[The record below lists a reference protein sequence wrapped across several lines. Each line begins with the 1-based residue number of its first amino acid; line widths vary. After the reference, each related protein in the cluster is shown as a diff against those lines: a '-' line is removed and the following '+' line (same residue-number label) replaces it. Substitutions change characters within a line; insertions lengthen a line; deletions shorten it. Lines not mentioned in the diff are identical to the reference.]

1 MEELTFEERKR
12 RTFSESFKRKKIQEI
27 ETGQTKIS
35 EICRQYQLSQQS
47 VYRWLKK
54 FGNMKKQEER
64 LIVETSSDTK
74 KLIECQKRIAELE
87 RMLGRKQIELDFK
100 EKMIEIAEEMYN
112 VDIKKKLGTG
122 LSNTST
128 KTETNT
134 RIH

>member
-35 EICRQYQLSQQS
+35 EICKQYQLSQQS
-47 VYRWLKK
+47 IYRWLKK

-87 RMLGRKQIELDFK
+87 RMLGCKQIELDFK

-128 KTETNT
+128 KTETIT